1 MLFLKYISINAK
13 KSMFDF
19 MFMPRYHFVAQ
30 VYFCCPGMA
39 ADGRL
44 VTFSVTV
51 SDRPGGIAELA
62 RWSFKK

>member
-1 MLFLKYISINAK
+1 MLFLKYILINAK
-13 KSMFDF
+13 KGMFYF
-19 MFMPRYHFVAQ
+19 IFVAQ